1 MNSFPCSAC
10 GEQGH
15 RLDRCPALC
24 SPLKEGFYA
33 PPAGHRPSGDDD
45 DENARYS
52 VMPCLQHNG
61 GSGVYRTSRR
71 VSARNVNLNTSVG
84 SRDVNTLPFTNV

>member
-15 RLDRCPALC
+15 RLERCPSLC
-24 SPLKEGFYA
+24 SPLKEGFYE

-45 DENARYS
+45 DEKASQSRCVGTLKSPLTPFSSPY
-52 VMPCLQHNG
+52 L
-61 GSGVYRTSRR
+61 GSSL
-71 VSARNVNLNTSVG
+71 VSTTTMIV
-84 SRDVNTLPFTNV
+84 PFY